1 MKRGE
6 IYYVLPAGMTSGHEI
21 RSGRPAVIVS
31 NDILNSTSDV
41 VEICFLT
48 TQPKRPMPTH
58 VVTKA
63 SGLPSTII
71 AEQINAVSTSRVGEF
86 IGVLSDE
93 DLMHLDKALC
103 ASLGI
108 SCTEP
113 EPAEPTTDDNTIA
126 KLEAERDT
134 YKRLFEDV
142 MAKLIGGKA

>member
-31 NDILNSTSDV
+31 NDILNATSDV
-41 VEICFLT
+41 VEICFMT

-63 SGLPSTII
+63 SGINSTIL

-86 IGVLSDE
+86 IGVLNDD
-93 DLMHLDKALC
+93 DLMRLDKALT

-108 SCTEP
+108 ATEP
-113 EPAEPTTDDNTIA
+113 VPATDVSTIA
-126 KLEAERDT
+126 KLEAERDA
-134 YKRLFEDV
+134 YKRLFEDL
-142 MAKLIGGKA
+142 MAKLIK

>member
-6 IYYVLPAGMTSGHEI
+6 IYYVLPAGSSTGHEI

-31 NDILNSTSDV
+31 NDILNATSDV

-58 VVTKA
+58 VITKA

-108 SCTEP
+108 SC
-113 EPAEPTTDDNTIA
+113 AEPKPTSDANTIA

-142 MAKLIGGKA
+142 MAKLIK

>member
-41 VEICFLT
+41 VEICFFT

-93 DLMHLDKALC
+93 DLMNLDKALA

-108 SCTEP
+108 SCTEH
-113 EPAEPTTDDNTIA
+113 EPTTDDNTIA